1 MTANTSPIVI
11 APAILAAF
19 MLMSGPAP
27 SAAGPA
33 ATALAPVDPE
43 SLLTALPAAPE
54 GWQLEQSSAR
64 TSLAD
69 PGYEVAAIRR
79 YRRIV
84 DDNDPAHDPDGE
96 PPAVFEIRLRDLART
111 GPPPFVFARLLDA
124 RADDDQPAAATWHSH
139 PKILTEPRQPAG
151 TGAAAA
157 DAAEP
162 APDFRLWV
170 LIGGRFLLEAEGW
183 RIAWNDARPWLDQTD
198 HRRLARVDPVPL
210 PATNDRRAR
219 LRRVDQI
226 DPANNRD
233 YEAVRGDPAAIEAD
247 NRAAGHIP
255 GVTDCGPD

>member
-1 MTANTSPIVI
+1 MTTRPIAI

-27 SAAGPA
+27 SAAAPA

-43 SLLTALPAAPE
+43 SLLAALPAAPE

-79 YRRIV
+79 YRRVV
-84 DDNDPAHDPDGE
+84 DDTDPAREAGDE
-96 PPAVFEIRLRDLART
+96 PLAVLEIRLRDLART
-111 GPPPFVFARLLDA
+111 GPLPFVFARLLEA
-124 RADDDQPAAATWHSH
+124 RATDDQPAAATWHGH
-139 PKILTEPRQPAG
+139 PMILTEPRQPAG
-151 TGAAAA
+151 AN
-157 DAAEP
+157 AAEL
-162 APDFRLWV
+162 APNFRLRV

-210 PATNDRRAR
+210 PATDDRRAR

-233 YEAVRGDPAAIEAD
+233 YEVVRGDPAAIEAD